1 MPQNWISWILHNSLG
16 PILSFILGVAVG
28 ATSSY
33 MTVRADA
40 TALTARVTVEEG
52 RITMLEQNIAEW
64 RTADEHT
71 SAALS
76 QQVSDAVAIL
86 TQLRIRL
93 GPGK

>member
-1 MPQNWISWILHNSLG
+1 MLEGMLPRLLQVGFASV
-16 PILSFILGVAVG
+16 LSFALGAG
-28 ATSSY
+28 AGSITSY

-40 TALTARVTVEEG
+40 ANLTARVSIEEN
-52 RITMLEQNIAEW
+52 RLTMLEQNLADW

-76 QQVSDAVAIL
+76 QQVSDALTIL
-86 TQLRIRL
+86 TQLRIRM